1 MTNRNIPDTFNDIS
15 VLMKVINLKLLVPL
29 NILYS
34 IVLQKYKNTLL
45 VLIDI
50 KFSRLASINIITL
63 TDIAH

>member
-63 TDIAH
+63 TDIVH